1 MKKVILLFVFVI
13 FSCSGGGDDDVEN
26 NPSLTITN
34 QNDIIT
40 ITEINL
46 VGYKFGSLN
55 IGLGESKTFQLSSG
69 LNGGMNDVNVSF
81 SWSCG
86 GRGWSGNTSLDFT
99 EGNTTRITLIDTF
112 DRGDGG
118 CRDVGYE

>member
-1 MKKVILLFVFVI
+1 MKKLILLFVLFT
-13 FSCSGGGDDDVEN
+13 FSCSGGDDEEN

-46 VGYKFGSLN
+46 VGYKFSSLN

-81 SWSCG
+81 SYSCG
-86 GRGWSGNTSLDFT
+86 GRGWSGNTSLDFNK
-99 EGNTTRITLIDTF
+99 GKTTGLTLVDTF

>member
-1 MKKVILLFVFVI
+1 MKKVILLFVLVI
-13 FSCSGGGDDDVEN
+13 FSCSGGDDEEN
-26 NPSLTITN
+26 YPSLLVLN
-34 QNDIIT
+34 KNDIIT

-46 VGYKFGSLN
+46 VGYKFSSLN

-81 SWSCG
+81 SYSCG
-86 GRGWSGNTSLDFT
+86 GRGWSGNTSLDFNK
-99 EGNTTRITLIDTF
+99 GKTTGLTLVDS
-112 DRGDGG
+112 GDGG